1 MRFLPRF
8 FYDDNASGNGG
19 GSGTEKT
26 QEAIDKENEV
36 KARLLGSEPLQ
47 TETTP
52 VKTNNTESPADTEAA
67 RIEADAQKL
76 VLARAA
82 QIEQEQE
89 AERERLRLEQ
99 IQKDNPAESVVK
111 ITKIAPVVK
120 LDEPPAK
127 TDDEIEEEK
136 VLAILSKKAGK
147 QITSL
152 DEVLNPKKV
161 ETIEE
166 PVLSEQ
172 ERENAMVAFALQNK
186 KISKKEIESFITDTK
201 DLQSVAYNFFAE
213 NLKELEP
220 DLTDKQI
227 MARFEE
233 KYAINEDEDSKEF
246 KMGQREMNFVA
257 NTLINQKHAKYI
269 GLNTEYSSFEQA
281 QLAEKARQASIL
293 QKTPQFKRDVEEVTQ
308 RLRKFKLGGHDI
320 EFGDDIIQ
328 EYKDEVFAS
337 AHSEKIIEKGYSLD
351 GLEKAFRD
359 RMLLDNI
366 DSIFDKVLDADRL
379 KNQAGTRGIIP
390 PKNQQK
396 QKVYTDQQVKQEEEL
411 QKRLQNANAGALN

>member
-19 GSGTEKT
+19 GTGTEKT
-26 QEAIDKENEV
+26 QDAIDKENDL
-36 KARLLGSEPLQ
+36 RTLLGNEPLQ
-47 TETTP
+47 P
-52 VKTNNTESPADTEAA
+52 ESPADTEAA
-67 RIEADAQKL
+67 RIEADAKKL

-89 AERERLRLEQ
+89 AERERLRLDQ
-99 IQKDNPAESVVK
+99 IQKNNPKEPVVK
-111 ITKIAPVVK
+111 ITKVAPVVK
-120 LDEPPAK
+120 LDEPLAK

-136 VLAILSKKAGK
+136 ILAILSKKAGK

-186 KISKKEIESFITDTK
+186 KISKTEIESFIADTK
-201 DLQSVAYNFFAE
+201 DLQSVAYGFFAE

-257 NTLINQKHAKYI
+257 NTLIKQKHSKYM

-281 QLAEKARQASIL
+281 QLAEKTRQASIL
-293 QKTPQFKRDVEEVTQ
+293 QKAPQFKRDIEEVTK
-308 RLRKFKLGGHDI
+308 RLSKFKVAGYDVEL
-320 EFGDDIIQ
+320 GDDILQ

-337 AHSEKIIEKGYSLD
+337 THSEKIIEAGYSLD
-351 GLEKAFRD
+351 GLEKAFKD
-359 RMLLDNI
+359 RILTDNF
-366 DSIFDKVLDADRL
+366 DSIVEKVLEVDRL

-390 PKNQQK
+390 EKNQQK
-396 QKVYTDQQVKQEEEL
+396 QKFYTDQQVKQEEEL